1 MALHAD
7 RHPKRHGLLLGA
19 FSGIL
24 CGLLMGSAGY
34 AIRGD
39 SVLEAVFTSAGS
51 AVFFGLFMGLFF
63 VHASRDTAGLHGYPI
78 GTEHRHVVGAQ
89 VLLVT
94 GRPGPDPTTNDV
106 ARKQAEM
113 LLGTPY
119 HPKTTT
125 AFFSVISLVLLGTAI
140 HRYVESGPGA
150 PFLILLLIALGVTAV
165 ATVMLPLNRRKRRR
179 AAAFLDALEE

>member
-1 MALHAD
+1 M
-7 RHPKRHGLLLGA
+7 LLL
-19 FSGIL
+19 
-24 CGLLMGSAGY
+24 
-34 AIRGD
+34 
-39 SVLEAVFTSAGS
+39 
-51 AVFFGLFMGLFF
+51 
-63 VHASRDTAGLHGYPI
+63 
-78 GTEHRHVVGAQ
+78 
-89 VLLVT
+89 T

-125 AFFSVISLVLLGTAI
+125 AFFSVLSLFLLGTAI

-150 PFLILLLIALGVTAV
+150 PSLILLLIALGVMAV